1 VSALWNGILDALG
14 QVLAFLYQVIP
25 NYGVAIILLT
35 LLIRLVLLPL
45 GIKQVRSMQAMQAVQ
60 PKVKELQKKYKSDKQ
75 KLNEETMKLYRE
87 HGVNPLSGCLPL
99 LAQLPVLIALFA
111 VLRVTGGNISTHIPR
126 DSELFT
132 AIQTQDTYLLPGHQ
146 VNLLCT
152 ATQAGQQVQF
162 DVPDPFEKNA
172 PNYVGSGPNPRT
184 LDCGSNVPDRIP
196 YYLLAVAMIGT
207 TFYQQRQMQR
217 ASPGGNPQQQML
229 TRIMPLL
236 FGVWGFLFPAGLVV
250 YWITTNLVQI
260 GQQQFLLRQ
269 RRSREL
275 ALGDGKAP
283 GAVSSK
289 NAGSTPKGTPKGS
302 ASGKRP
308 ASGTRS
314 SGGRAQPGKGTSGG
328 RTGGSTGKPKGTGTA
343 KGQSPSKGSRA
354 GSGGSGGNG
363 QRGSASGG
371 TDPGGGDGSRKKRP
385 NR

>member
-60 PKVKELQKKYKSDKQ
+60 PKVKELQRKYKSDKQ

-162 DVPDPFEKNA
+162 EVPDPFAKNA

-217 ASPGGNPQQQML
+217 ATPAGSQQQQAI

-236 FGVWGFLFPAGLVV
+236 FGIWGFLFPAGLVL
-250 YWITTNLVQI
+250 YWTTTNLFQI
-260 GQQQFLLRQ
+260 GQQSVMFRRGMIGPAAAAAKDPGSKPSGDGQAKRSGPPPKSGTGGGTGQ
-269 RRSREL
+269 RKPGTPGSKPNPGQTRRSSSGR
-275 ALGDGKAP
+275 GGQSSGGQNGGQGNSGRSGPAP
-283 GAVSSK
+283 GA
-289 NAGSTPKGTPKGS
+289 G
-302 ASGKRP
+302 
-308 ASGTRS
+308 
-314 SGGRAQPGKGTSGG
+314 GTSGG
-328 RTGGSTGKPKGTGTA
+328 
-343 KGQSPSKGSRA
+343 
-354 GSGGSGGNG
+354 
-363 QRGSASGG
+363 
-371 TDPGGGDGSRKKRP
+371 DRKKR
-385 NR
+385 RKR

>member
-1 VSALWNGILDALG
+1 VSALWNGILDGLG
-14 QVLAFLYQVIP
+14 QILAFLYQLIP

-152 ATQAGQQVQF
+152 ATQAGQVVTF
-162 DVPDPFEKNA
+162 TVPPGQQG
-172 PNYVGSGPNPRT
+172 NYVNPP
-184 LDCGSNVPDRIP
+184 LDCGSNIPDRIP
-196 YYLLAVAMIGT
+196 YYLLAAAMIGT
-207 TFYQQRQMQR
+207 TFWQQRQMQR
-217 ASPGGNPQQQML
+217 ASPAGSQQQQAI

-236 FGVWGFLFPAGLVV
+236 FGIWGFLFPAGLVL
-250 YWITTNLVQI
+250 YWTTTNAFQI
-260 GQQQFLLRQ
+260 GQQSVMLR
-269 RRSREL
+269 RGMIGAAAAAAKDTGGGS
-275 ALGDGKAP
+275 GDGQAKR
-283 GAVSSK
+283 G
-289 NAGSTPKGTPKGS
+289 GTPPK
-302 ASGKRP
+302 P
-308 ASGTRS
+308 S
-314 SGGRAQPGKGTSGG
+314 SGGTTGRGGSGGGGG
-328 RTGGSTGKPKGTGTA
+328 RTGEGSTG
-343 KGQSPSKGSRA
+343 SRPSKGTPTADQRNGGQGASGRRPSQ
-354 GSGGSGGNG
+354 GSGGT
-363 QRGSASGG
+363 R
-371 TDPGGGDGSRKKRP
+371 GGDRKKR
-385 NR
+385 RKR